1 MKTQKFWFTFA
12 GLILAGVT
20 VVSLVASF
28 MAWNPEDLKTP
39 VEEGPPPI
47 AIQMAEPAKQE
58 EPPEPPPNPKEASL
72 LSTLAPDS
80 FSGPQDFGSGV
91 AFGSGGFGPAVGGG
105 GGFGADASTL
115 VRDGASVNR
124 PPRLL
129 MKGGLEYPPD
139 ARQRSISGYVN
150 LKILVATNGAVDNVE
165 VEESEPKGFFEQA
178 AMKSVKTWKFE
189 PAMLKGQIVAA
200 WTTQKIK
207 FELN

>member
-1 MKTQKFWFTFA
+1 MKTKKFWITIA
-12 GLILAGVT
+12 GFVLTGLT
-20 VVSLVASF
+20 LVSLVASF
-28 MAWNPEDLKTP
+28 VAWDPADLKP
-39 VEEGPPPI
+39 FVEDAPPPI

-80 FSGPQDFGSGV
+80 FAGPQDLGSGV

-105 GGFGADASTL
+105 GGFGSDASSL
-115 VRDGASVNR
+115 VRDGASINR

-129 MKGGLEYPPD
+129 MKGSLDYPSE
-139 ARQRSISGYVN
+139 ARQRSISGYVS

-178 AMKSVKTWKFE
+178 AIKSVRTWKFE
-189 PAMLKGQIVAA
+189 PAMIKGQIVAA

>member
-1 MKTQKFWFTFA
+1 MKTKKFWITIA
-12 GLILAGVT
+12 GFVLTGLT
-20 VVSLVASF
+20 LVSLVASF
-28 MAWNPEDLKTP
+28 VAWDPSDLKP
-39 VEEGPPPI
+39 FVEDAPPPI
-47 AIQMAEPAKQE
+47 AIPMAEPAKQE

-80 FSGPQDFGSGV
+80 FAGPQDLGSGV

-105 GGFGADASTL
+105 GGFGSDASSL
-115 VRDGASVNR
+115 VRDGASINR

-129 MKGGLEYPPD
+129 MKGSLDYPTE
-139 ARQRSISGYVN
+139 ARQRSISGYVS

-165 VEESEPKGFFEQA
+165 VEESQPKGFFEQA
-178 AMKSVKTWKFE
+178 AIKSVRTWKLE
-189 PAMLKGQIVAA
+189 PAMIKGQIVAA